1 MDGVEIGRVTFNFVA
16 LAISICYRVLDLRLY
31 RKADDGGVASSNGR
45 LRAPLNFLCTAS
57 K

>member
-31 RKADDGGVASSNGR
+31 TEKRMMEGLELKWPFARSTEF
-45 LRAPLNFLCTAS
+45 PLYP

>member
-31 RKADDGGVASSNGR
+31 RKADDGGVGAQMAVCA
-45 LRAPLNFLCTAS
+45 LD
-57 K
+57 